1 MDEVH
6 IEVETCEDL
15 RDLSSS
21 QGLSS
26 YTGPAK
32 YSFIHKV
39 IDGITVTVNT
49 VSVTFKSPA
58 FIASVQVYSN
68 IDLFSIEILFSYC
81 YIKFII

>member
-15 RDLSSS
+15 RDMSSP

-26 YTGPAK
+26 YTGPTK
-32 YSFIHKV
+32 YSYIHKI
-39 IDGITVTVNT
+39 IDGITVAVNT

-58 FIASVQVYSN
+58 FIAKVQVIN
-68 IDLFSIEILFSYC
+68 E
-81 YIKFII
+81 FIFF